1 MDKLCF
7 CLYICEK
14 VDACPRVSMEESFE
28 FHPQNA
34 AHWMIQFDRK
44 ESREQTKRTKRTHL
58 KNISVLTDK
67 YRWPYL
73 FQLHV
78 QRLIKGWLS
87 RVKISAWCTGQKN
100 AIMAPEFLPHYTV
113 PSVFV
118 LNYIYRL
125 PSDVIKHLSFERF
138 AISKS
143 VFKDLN
149 WRSNSKNWMICVD
162 SSGVNLTEISNF
174 QRS

>member
-14 VDACPRVSMEESFE
+14 LDACPRVSMEESFE
-28 FHPQNA
+28 FHLQNA

-58 KNISVLTDK
+58 KNISVLTVK

-118 LNYIYRL
+118 SKYIYRL
-125 PSDVIKHLSFERF
+125 PSDVTEHFRLKYSQFLKMFL
-138 AISKS
+138 KT
-143 VFKDLN
+143 
-149 WRSNSKNWMICVD
+149 
-162 SSGVNLTEISNF
+162 LTEGVTVKIEWSVWIQEALQSN
-174 QRS
+174 QVKRSRR